1 MVFSSITF
9 LFFFLPG
16 VLLLYWLA
24 GKKGRNLLLLF
35 ASLLF
40 YAWGEGI
47 YLLLMLASISI
58 NYICGRA
65 IHAYQS
71 RPSGRYFLVLGI
83 ILNLGL
89 LGYFKYAQFLTEN
102 INYLLGILEIPL
114 IDLNP
119 IRLPIGISFFTFQAL
134 SYIIDVY
141 RQKNEPQKNFINL
154 GLYIS
159 LFPQLIAGPIVR
171 YHDIAKQ
178 LADRRVTTKNFAAGI
193 QRFFFGLSKK
203 VLLANPMAVIVDQIF
218 ALPGTELTAPV
229 AWLGVF
235 CFTLQ
240 LYYDFSG
247 YSDMAIGLGRM
258 FGFHFLENFNYP
270 YISRSFDEFW
280 RRWHISLGTWIRDY
294 VYFPLGGSRLGEVRT
309 QINLFIIFFL
319 CGLWHGA
326 SWNYAIWGVY
336 NAFFILIERTRISDF
351 RRKLWF
357 PLQVLLFMLLF
368 MFGMVIF
375 LNPTLSAA
383 KYYFLIMFGFG
394 GEPTSTHPAS
404 IYLNSK
410 VLFEI
415 SIGVLLAMPV
425 YPALGNLRQKIFDKI
440 PEPKQYI
447 FDLSVH
453 VSQLSIIVGLAYFTC
468 ISLASG
474 VYNPFIYFRF

>member
-171 YHDIAKQ
+171 YHDIARQ
-178 LADRRVTTKNFAAGI
+178 LADRRVTTENFTVGI

-383 KYYFLIMFGFG
+383 KYYFLTMFSMG
-394 GEPTSTHPAS
+394 GESTSMHPAS

-425 YPALGNLRQKIFDKI
+425 YPALGNLRQKIFDKM

-453 VSQLSIIVGLAYFTC
+453 VSQLSITIGLAYFTC

>member
-65 IHAYQS
+65 IHAYRS

-141 RQKNEPQKNFINL
+141 RQKNKPQKNIINL

-171 YHDIAKQ
+171 YHDIARQ
-178 LADRRVTTKNFAAGI
+178 LADRRVTTENFAAGI

-247 YSDMAIGLGRM
+247 YSDMAIGLGKM

-270 YISRSFDEFW
+270 YISRSFEEFW

-383 KYYFLIMFGFG
+383 NYYFLVMFGIG
-394 GEPTSTHPAS
+394 GELTSTHSVS
-404 IYLNSK
+404 IYLNGK

-415 SIGVLLAMPV
+415 SIGVILAMPV

>member
-1 MVFSSITF
+1 MV
-9 LFFFLPG
+9 G
-16 VLLLYWLA
+16 
-24 GKKGRNLLLLF
+24 
-35 ASLLF
+35 SLLF

-47 YLLLMLASISI
+47 YLLLMLTSISV
-58 NYICGRA
+58 NYVSGRLL
-65 IHAYQS
+65 HAYQV
-71 RPSGRYFLVLGI
+71 PSIRKTLFVI
-83 ILNLGL
+83 AVVLNLCI
-89 LGYFKYAQFLTEN
+89 LGYYKYGHFVADNVNFILD
-102 INYLLGILEIPL
+102 ILELPL
-114 IDLNP
+114 IQLAP

-141 RQKNEPQKNFINL
+141 RKKIEPQKNFINL
-154 GLYIS
+154 GLYIA

-171 YHDIAKQ
+171 YHDIAAQ
-178 LADRRVTTKNFAAGI
+178 LVDRKVSTQGFATGI
-193 QRFFFGLSKK
+193 QRFLFGLSKK
-203 VLLANPMAVIVDQIF
+203 VLIANPMAVIADQIL

-229 AWLGVF
+229 AWLGIF
-235 CFTLQ
+235 CFILQ

-270 YISRSFDEFW
+270 YISRSMGEFW

-294 VYFPLGGSRLGEVRT
+294 IYLPLGGSQLGEVRT

-326 SWNYAIWGVY
+326 SWNYVVWGIY
-336 NAFFILIERTRISDF
+336 NGIFILIERTRFSDF
-351 RRKLWF
+351 RRKLWY
-357 PLQVLLFMLLF
+357 PLQIILFLLIF

-375 LNPTLSAA
+375 LNPTLSSA
-383 KYYFLIMFGFG
+383 KYYFLVMIGLG
-394 GEPTSTHPAS
+394 GDPNTTQSAS

-410 VLFEI
+410 VLLEI
-415 SIGVLLAMPV
+415 SLGILFAMPV
-425 YPALGNLRQKIFDKI
+425 YPALGNLRRKISDKI
-440 PEPKQYI
+440 PETGQYI

-453 VSQLSIIVGLAYFTC
+453 MSQLSITIGLVYFTC

>member
-71 RPSGRYFLVLGI
+71 KPSGRYFLVLGI

-171 YHDIAKQ
+171 YHDIARQ
-178 LADRRVTTKNFAAGI
+178 LADRRVTTENFAVGI

-270 YISRSFDEFW
+270 YISRSFEEFW
-280 RRWHISLGTWIRDY
+280 RRWHISLGSWIRDY

-383 KYYFLIMFGFG
+383 KYYFLIMFGIG

-410 VLFEI
+410 VFFEM
-415 SIGVLLAMPV
+415 SIGVILAMPV

>member
-9 LFFFLPG
+9 LFFFLPV
-16 VLLLYWLA
+16 VLLLYWFA
-24 GKKGRNLLLLF
+24 GKKKRNLLLLL

-58 NYICGRA
+58 NYVCGRA
-65 IHAYQS
+65 IHAYRS
-71 RPSGRYFLVLGI
+71 RPSGRLFLISGVV
-83 ILNLGL
+83 LNLSL
-89 LGYFKYAQFLTEN
+89 LGYFKYAHFLTEN
-102 INYLLGILEIPL
+102 INQLLAILEIPL
-114 IDLNP
+114 INLEP

-141 RQKNEPQKNFINL
+141 RQDTKPQKNFINL
-154 GLYIS
+154 GLYIA

-171 YHDIAKQ
+171 YHDIARQ
-178 LADRRVTTKNFAAGI
+178 LINRRVTTESFAEGI

-203 VLLANPMAVIVDQIF
+203 VLLANPMAVIADQVF
-218 ALPGTELTAPV
+218 ALPGTELTAAV
-229 AWLGVF
+229 AWLGLS

-247 YSDMAIGLGRM
+247 YSDMAIGLGKM

-270 YISRSFDEFW
+270 YISRSFAEFW

-294 VYFPLGGSRLGEVRT
+294 VYFPLGGSRLGEIRT

-326 SWNYAIWGVY
+326 NWNYVIWGIY
-336 NAFFILIERTRISDF
+336 NACFILIERTRIGAL
-351 RRKLWF
+351 RRKLWYPVQILF
-357 PLQVLLFMLLF
+357 FMLLF

-375 LNPTLSAA
+375 RNDTLLAGKA
-383 KYYFLIMFGFG
+383 YFFAMFTTG
-394 GEPTSTHPAS
+394 GELTSMHPVS

-410 VLFEI
+410 ALFEI
-415 SIGVLLAMPV
+415 SVGVLLAMPV
-425 YPALGNLRQKIFDKI
+425 YPALGNLRQKILEEI
-440 PEPKQYI
+440 SEPKQYI

-453 VSQLSIIVGLAYFTC
+453 ITQLFITIGLAYFTC